1 MKYTLQLVCSPRIDQ
16 SMSLHQ
22 VSFAKTRVDGVPLQQ
37 MLISLGVP
45 AGSNVQ
51 PLQVACDMM
60 TVMQHRASLYT
71 IIYNDWLDKLES
83 AKYAKTLANIAQ
95 LFLEWLSS
103 PLDPRRYLHRVL
115 NDIPFDKGS

>member
-1 MKYTLQLVCSPRIDQ
+1 
-16 SMSLHQ
+16 MSLHQ
-22 VSFAKTRVDGVPLQQ
+22 VSFAKTRVDGVPLNQ

-60 TVMQHRASLYT
+60 TVMQHRSSLYT

-115 NDIPFDKGS
+115 NDTPFDKGS